1 MNKKLLAEVS
11 LAAIAAASFW
21 ACGDGNIN
29 QMSGEDEVMLRL
41 YALDPATGGPS
52 SELVTL
58 KNDALTSCKED
69 PGCYVQYQA
78 YLNGDEPVDVN
89 PDPIDDPNQGQQNQN
104 QNQNPSSSASRD
116 PFVIVEKPSSSSMI
130 VVDPGDPSSS
140 SMEIVSDTTFGT
152 CAPEKATI
160 SKGESV
166 KWKFSPNSKFA
177 GFDPVEVAKSIY
189 AWTTT
194 GGVDDGTQKSTSSG
208 NITYAAS
215 GQFGASV
222 VVSYKGANY
231 PITCSPLQV
240 NGFPITCTC
249 AVDGGDI
256 TDDQGIA
263 TWTAS
268 CTSRANITGYTWDGT
283 DLGATAETYQHLFE
297 KKGDTYTPKLSVAND
312 DNTVQVVECPAV
324 KATDSSLPDYL
335 FTLEDAIQIP
345 SKADQSL
352 NVKSEGC
359 MSIRGKWNNS
369 GYNPTIKVLCDM
381 SATSSPVSFTMT
393 YGTKTYTKPGESWGF
408 SNAGGEIAPLSNG
421 PISIDN
427 ICVTFTGAET
437 VTCYLQ

>member
-1 MNKKLLAEVS
+1 MNSKLIAGIS
-11 LAAIAAASFW
+11 LASIAGAAFW
-21 ACGDGNIN
+21 ACGEGNIN
-29 QMSGEDEVMLRL
+29 EMTMMDDIVSKQYSTVEELINLKEDAM
-41 YALDPATGGPS
+41 
-52 SELVTL
+52 
-58 KNDALTSCKED
+58 KSCKED
-69 PGCYVQYQA
+69 MGCYTQYQA
-78 YLNGDEPVDVN
+78 YLDGTEEPVIDN
-89 PDPIDDPNQGQQNQN
+89 PDPIDDPNQGQQNP
-104 QNQNPSSSASRD
+104 NPNTGL
-116 PFVIVEKPSSSSMI
+116 SSSSRGAFDI
-130 VVDPGDPSSS
+130 VDKPKSSANIIDAPIEQSSS
-140 SMEIVSDTTFGT
+140 SLQIVDGGTFGT
-152 CAPEKATI
+152 CAPAKNPIGKGDKVQWQFTPNMQFTGATMDVMKLAKAT
-160 SKGESV
+160 
-166 KWKFSPNSKFA
+166 
-177 GFDPVEVAKSIY
+177 Y
-189 AWTTT
+189 AWTFADDAI
-194 GGVDDGTQKSTSSG
+194 DDGTQTSMMSG
-208 NITYAAS
+208 KITYNNS
-215 GQFGASV
+215 GATTASV
-222 VVSYKGANY
+222 TVTYEGAAYQIN
-231 PITCSPLQV
+231 CEPLQV

-249 AVDGGDI
+249 DVTGGDI

-268 CTSRANITGYTWDGT
+268 CTSQGNITSYTWDGT
-283 DLGATAETYQHLFE
+283 DLGADGAAYPYTFA
-297 KKGDTYTPKLSVAND
+297 KKGDEHTPTLFVAND
-312 DNTVQVVECPAV
+312 DNTVQEVKSCPAV

>member
-1 MNKKLLAEVS
+1 MNSKLIAGIS
-11 LAAIAAASFW
+11 LASIAGAAFW
-21 ACGDGNIN
+21 ACGEGNIN
-29 QMSGEDEVMLRL
+29 EMTMMDDIVSKQYSTVEELINLKEDAM
-41 YALDPATGGPS
+41 
-52 SELVTL
+52 
-58 KNDALTSCKED
+58 KSCKED
-69 PGCYVQYQA
+69 MGCYTQYQA
-78 YLNGDEPVDVN
+78 YLDGTEEPVIDN
-89 PDPIDDPNQGQQNQN
+89 PDPIEDPNQGQQNP
-104 QNQNPSSSASRD
+104 NPNTGL
-116 PFVIVEKPSSSSMI
+116 SSSSRGAFDI
-130 VVDPGDPSSS
+130 VDKPKSSANIIDAPIEQSSS
-140 SMEIVSDTTFGT
+140 SLQIVDGGTFGT
-152 CAPEKATI
+152 CAPAKNPIGKGDKVQWQFTPNMQFTGATMDVMKLAKAT
-160 SKGESV
+160 
-166 KWKFSPNSKFA
+166 
-177 GFDPVEVAKSIY
+177 Y
-189 AWTTT
+189 AWTFAADAI
-194 GGVDDGTQKSTSSG
+194 DDGSQTSMMSG
-208 NITYAAS
+208 KITYNNS
-215 GQFGASV
+215 GATTASV
-222 VVSYKGANY
+222 TVTYEGAAYQIN
-231 PITCSPLQV
+231 CEPLQV

-249 AVDGGDI
+249 DVTGGDI

-268 CTSRANITGYTWDGT
+268 CTSQGNITSYTWDGT
-283 DLGATAETYQHLFE
+283 DLGADGAAYPYTFA
-297 KKGDTYTPKLSVAND
+297 KKGDEHTPTLFVAND
-312 DNTVQVVECPAV
+312 DNTVQEVKSCPAV

>member
-1 MNKKLLAEVS
+1 MNSKLIAGIS
-11 LAAIAAASFW
+11 LASIAGAAFW
-21 ACGDGNIN
+21 ACGEGNIN
-29 QMSGEDEVMLRL
+29 EMTMMDDIVSKQYSTVEELINLKEDAM
-41 YALDPATGGPS
+41 
-52 SELVTL
+52 
-58 KNDALTSCKED
+58 KSCKED
-69 PGCYVQYQA
+69 MGCYTQYQA
-78 YLNGDEPVDVN
+78 YLDGTEEPVIDN
-89 PDPIDDPNQGQQNQN
+89 PDPIDDPNQGQQNP
-104 QNQNPSSSASRD
+104 NPNTGL
-116 PFVIVEKPSSSSMI
+116 SSSSRGAFDI
-130 VVDPGDPSSS
+130 VDKPKSSANIIDAPIELSSS
-140 SMEIVSDTTFGT
+140 SLQIVDGGTFGT
-152 CAPEKATI
+152 CAPAKNPIGKGDKVQWQFTPNMQFTGATMDVMKLAKAT
-160 SKGESV
+160 
-166 KWKFSPNSKFA
+166 
-177 GFDPVEVAKSIY
+177 Y
-189 AWTTT
+189 AWTFADDAI
-194 GGVDDGTQKSTSSG
+194 DDGTQTSMMSG
-208 NITYAAS
+208 KITYNNS
-215 GQFGASV
+215 GATTASV
-222 VVSYKGANY
+222 TVTYEGAAYQIN
-231 PITCSPLQV
+231 CEPLQV
-240 NGFPITCTC
+240 NGFPINCTC
-249 AVDGGDI
+249 DVTGGDI

-268 CTSRANITGYTWDGT
+268 CTSQGNITSYTWDGT
-283 DLGATAETYQHLFE
+283 DLGADGAAYPYTFA
-297 KKGDTYTPKLSVAND
+297 KKGDEHTPTLFVAND
-312 DNTVQVVECPAV
+312 DNTVQEVKSCPAV

>member
-1 MNKKLLAEVS
+1 MNSKLIAGIS
-11 LAAIAAASFW
+11 LASIAGAAFW
-21 ACGDGNIN
+21 ACGEGNIN
-29 QMSGEDEVMLRL
+29 EMTMMDDIVSKQYSTVEELINLKEDAM
-41 YALDPATGGPS
+41 
-52 SELVTL
+52 
-58 KNDALTSCKED
+58 KSCKED
-69 PGCYVQYQA
+69 MGCYTQYQA
-78 YLNGDEPVDVN
+78 YLDGTEEPVIDN
-89 PDPIDDPNQGQQNQN
+89 PDPIDDPDQGQQNP
-104 QNQNPSSSASRD
+104 NPNTGL
-116 PFVIVEKPSSSSMI
+116 SSSSRGAFDI
-130 VVDPGDPSSS
+130 VDKPKSSANIIDAPIEQSSS
-140 SMEIVSDTTFGT
+140 SLQIVDGGTFGT
-152 CAPEKATI
+152 CAPAKNPIGKGDKVQWQFTPNMQFTGATMDVMKLAKAT
-160 SKGESV
+160 
-166 KWKFSPNSKFA
+166 
-177 GFDPVEVAKSIY
+177 Y
-189 AWTTT
+189 AWTFADDAI
-194 GGVDDGTQKSTSSG
+194 DDGTQTSMMSG
-208 NITYAAS
+208 KITYNNS
-215 GQFGASV
+215 GATTASV
-222 VVSYKGANY
+222 TVTYEGAAYQIN
-231 PITCSPLQV
+231 CEPLQV

-249 AVDGGDI
+249 DVTGGDI

-268 CTSRANITGYTWDGT
+268 CTSQGNITSYTWDGT
-283 DLGATAETYQHLFE
+283 DLGADGAAYPYTFA
-297 KKGDTYTPKLSVAND
+297 KKGDEHTPTLFVAND
-312 DNTVQVVECPAV
+312 DNTVQEVKSCPAV

>member
-1 MNKKLLAEVS
+1 MNSKLIAGIS
-11 LAAIAAASFW
+11 LASIAGAAFW
-21 ACGDGNIN
+21 ACGEGNIN
-29 QMSGEDEVMLRL
+29 EMTMMDDIVSKQYSTVEELINLKEDAM
-41 YALDPATGGPS
+41 
-52 SELVTL
+52 
-58 KNDALTSCKED
+58 KSCKED
-69 PGCYVQYQA
+69 MGCYTQYQA
-78 YLNGDEPVDVN
+78 YLDGSEEPVIDN
-89 PDPIDDPNQGQQNQN
+89 PDPIDDPNQGQQNP
-104 QNQNPSSSASRD
+104 NPNTGL
-116 PFVIVEKPSSSSMI
+116 SSSSRGAFDI
-130 VVDPGDPSSS
+130 VDKPKSSANIIDAPIEQSSS
-140 SMEIVSDTTFGT
+140 SLQIVDGGTFGT
-152 CAPEKATI
+152 CAPAKNPIGKGDKVQWQFTPNMKFTGATMDVMKLAKAT
-160 SKGESV
+160 
-166 KWKFSPNSKFA
+166 
-177 GFDPVEVAKSIY
+177 Y
-189 AWTTT
+189 AWTFADDAI
-194 GGVDDGTQKSTSSG
+194 DDGTQTSMMSG
-208 NITYAAS
+208 KITYNNS
-215 GQFGASV
+215 GATTASV
-222 VVSYKGANY
+222 TVTYEGAAYQIN
-231 PITCSPLQV
+231 CEPLQV

-249 AVDGGDI
+249 DVTGGDI

-268 CTSRANITGYTWDGT
+268 CTSQGNITSYTWDGT
-283 DLGATAETYQHLFE
+283 DLGADGAAYPYTFA
-297 KKGDTYTPKLSVAND
+297 KKGDEHTPTLFVAND
-312 DNTVQVVECPAV
+312 DNTVQEVKSCPAV

>member
-1 MNKKLLAEVS
+1 MNSKLIAGIS
-11 LAAIAAASFW
+11 LASIAGAAFW
-21 ACGDGNIN
+21 ACGEGNIN
-29 QMSGEDEVMLRL
+29 EMTMMDDIVSKQYSTVEELINLKEDAM
-41 YALDPATGGPS
+41 
-52 SELVTL
+52 
-58 KNDALTSCKED
+58 KSCKED
-69 PGCYVQYQA
+69 MGCYTQYQA
-78 YLNGDEPVDVN
+78 YLDGTEEPVIDN
-89 PDPIDDPNQGQQNQN
+89 PDPIDDDPNQGQQNP
-104 QNQNPSSSASRD
+104 NPNTGL
-116 PFVIVEKPSSSSMI
+116 SSSSRGAFDI
-130 VVDPGDPSSS
+130 VDKPKSSANIIDAPIEQSSS
-140 SMEIVSDTTFGT
+140 SLQIVDGGTFGT
-152 CAPEKATI
+152 CVPAKNPIGKGDKVQWQFTPNMQFTGATMDVMKLAKAT
-160 SKGESV
+160 
-166 KWKFSPNSKFA
+166 
-177 GFDPVEVAKSIY
+177 Y
-189 AWTTT
+189 AWTFADDAI
-194 GGVDDGTQKSTSSG
+194 DDGTQTSMMSG
-208 NITYAAS
+208 KITYNNS
-215 GQFGASV
+215 GATTASV
-222 VVSYKGANY
+222 TVTYEGAAYQIN
-231 PITCSPLQV
+231 CEPLQV

-249 AVDGGDI
+249 DVTGGDI

-268 CTSRANITGYTWDGT
+268 CTSQGNITSYTWDGT
-283 DLGATAETYQHLFE
+283 DLGADGAAYPYTFA
-297 KKGDTYTPKLSVAND
+297 KKGDEHTPTLFVAND
-312 DNTVQVVECPAV
+312 DNTVQEVKSCPAV